1 MFSLSDR
8 RNSNC
13 KRMNPKRKAPGEL
26 TPGALVT
33 ISSALSRE
41 ALIPDPCSLL
51 ALSNRGVPEL
61 WPFGRLAPSSRV
73 AYSAIAGPRHSATCA
88 SDGFC
93 PAAVVI
99 LQQARPV
106 PVGA

>member
-51 ALSNRGVPEL
+51 ALSNRGRPRTL
-61 WPFGRLAPSSRV
+61 AFWPTGSLKPCRLFGHRRAE
-73 AYSAIAGPRHSATCA
+73 A
-88 SDGFC
+88 
-93 PAAVVI
+93 
-99 LQQARPV
+99 
-106 PVGA
+106 